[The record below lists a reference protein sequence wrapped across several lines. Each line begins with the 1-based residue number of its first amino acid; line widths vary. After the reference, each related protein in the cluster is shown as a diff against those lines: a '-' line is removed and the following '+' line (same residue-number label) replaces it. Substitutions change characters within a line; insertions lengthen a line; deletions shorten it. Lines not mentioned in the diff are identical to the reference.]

1 MPKNKSMLTQI
12 QEVQEQLTELHE
24 WSFNFEPGKN
34 PFALFLDIIG
44 YSDEI
49 LGANCVEDASKAHQF
64 MGFTEYV
71 MLGDALKVF
80 KNNGYL
86 QVYEACSNLLKLEEQ
101 Q

>member
-1 MPKNKSMLTQI
+1 MPKSISIQI
-12 QEVQEQLTELHE
+12 KVIEEKLTELHQ
-24 WSFNFEPGKN
+24 WSKNFEPGKN

-49 LGANCVEDASKAHQF
+49 LGTNLIAEPSKVHEF
-64 MGFTEYV
+64 MGYTEYV

-80 KNNGYL
+80 NTNSYL
-86 QVYEACSNLLKLEEQ
+86 TVYEACMNLLKSEEQ

>member
-12 QEVQEQLTELHE
+12 QEVQEKLTELHT
-24 WSFNFEPGKN
+24 WSENFQPGRN

-49 LGANCVEDASKAHQF
+49 LGTNLITEPSKVHEF

-80 KNNGYL
+80 NNNGYL
-86 QVYEACSNLLKLEEQ
+86 QVYEACSKLLEKEQ

>member
-1 MPKNKSMLTQI
+1 MPKSIAIQI
-12 QEVQEQLTELHE
+12 KVVEEKLTELYK
-24 WSFNFEPGKN
+24 WSENFQPGRN

-49 LGANCVEDASKAHQF
+49 LGTNLIEEPSKVHEF

-80 KNNGYL
+80 NNNGYL
-86 QVYEACSNLLKLEEQ
+86 QVYEACMNLLKSEEQ
-101 Q
+101 E